1 MENPPA
7 NPDRDEVVLPD
18 TGGWISGP
26 CVDAEPVAAQ
36 DVEVGDTLLLED
48 GIRAELT
55 DVRFGYYQFPEG
67 RGQGVAIG
75 WRCGSAS
82 GLLFRRASDMLT
94 RVADD
99 RSD

>member
-55 DVRFGYYQFPEG
+55 DVRFGYYQFPKAAARVSQSAG
-67 RGQGVAIG
+67 AVA
-75 WRCGSAS
+75 A
-82 GLLFRRASDMLT
+82 RRACCSAGQAT
-94 RVADD
+94 C
-99 RSD
+99 